1 MTDVDWPQ
9 CRNARDLG
17 GLPTMDGSLTSKGA
31 LYRTDGLFLLT
42 EAGVAAVRTAGVTRI
57 IDLRW
62 QRELD
67 SEPSP
72 FAGDPVYCHVPMLD
86 DPLPYEVPHDTYAP
100 MLEFNRDRIAEA
112 FAALATAPAGGGVI
126 VHCHG
131 GRDRTGVLVAL
142 ALAVAG
148 VPDEEIVADYG
159 LSPERLP
166 VAMANTLDHLD
177 ERYGGA
183 SAYLREIGVP
193 AEQIEAVRARLRS

>member
-1 MTDVDWPQ
+1 MTDVDWPE

-17 GLPTMDGSLTSKGA
+17 GLPTMDGSVTSKGV
-31 LYRTDGLFLLT
+31 LYRTDGSFLLT
-42 EAGVAAVRTAGVTRI
+42 EAGVAAVREAGVARI
-57 IDLRW
+57 LDLRW

-67 SEPSP
+67 RDPSP
-72 FAGDPVYCHVPMLD
+72 FAGDPIYRHVAMLD
-86 DPLPYEVPHDTYAP
+86 DPLPYEVPHDTYGP
-100 MLEFNRDRIAEA
+100 MLDHNGPRIAEA
-112 FAALATAPAGGGVI
+112 FVALATAPAVGGVV

-148 VPDEEIVADYG
+148 VPAEEIVADYG

-166 VAMANTLDHLD
+166 IAMANTLAHLD

-183 SAYLREIGVP
+183 LAYLRGIGVP
-193 AEQIEAVRARLRS
+193 AADIEAVRARLRS

>member
-1 MTDVDWPQ
+1 MTDVDWPL

-17 GLPTMDGSLTSKGA
+17 GLPTTDGSQISAGA
-31 LYRTDGLFLLT
+31 RYRTVGLFLLT
-42 EAGVAAVRTAGVTRI
+42 VAGVAAVREAGVVRI

-72 FAGDPVYCHVPMLD
+72 FAGDPICVHVPMLD

-100 MLEFNRDRIAEA
+100 MLDFNRERIAEA
-112 FAALATAPAGGGVI
+112 FAALATAPPGGVI

-148 VPDEEIVADYG
+148 VPTDEIVADYG

-166 VAMANTLDHLD
+166 VAMANTLAHLD

-183 SAYLREIGVP
+183 EAYLREIGVP
-193 AEQIEAVRARLRS
+193 AGHIEAVRARLRS